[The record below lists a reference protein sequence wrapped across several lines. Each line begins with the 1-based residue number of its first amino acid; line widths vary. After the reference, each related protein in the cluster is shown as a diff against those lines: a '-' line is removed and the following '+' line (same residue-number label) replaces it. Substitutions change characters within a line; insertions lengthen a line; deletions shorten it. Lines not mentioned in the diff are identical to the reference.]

1 MNIEK
6 VTLEGNYDIFYF
18 IDATPETIFFIV
30 DTGVIL
36 HKKITLVVPREMA
49 YSFIDAFVK
58 LKKAHV
64 LANSNPLKEEGHYYL
79 TLERVGLNN
88 KLLISYYPVN
98 DYNGKCN
105 LVTDSNLLVN
115 DSIDTELFS
124 SLVQAENRIVLFGVS
139 NENY

>member
-1 MNIEK
+1 
-6 VTLEGNYDIFYF
+6 
-18 IDATPETIFFIV
+18 
-30 DTGVIL
+30 
-36 HKKITLVVPREMA
+36 MA
-49 YSFIDAFVK
+49 NK
-58 LKKAHV
+58 
-64 LANSNPLKEEGHYYL
+64 NPLNEEGHYYL
-79 TLERVGLNN
+79 TLERVGFNN

-124 SLVQAENRIVLFGVS
+124 SLVQAENRIILFGVS